1 MEERLPNVVRRCYLI
16 YDIMQLSGRAD
27 IARCDQATRL
37 QCIQREREREIIASR
52 ELAVRPIS
60 NNVGD

>member
-1 MEERLPNVVRRCYLI
+1 MEERLPNVVRRCYLM

-37 QCIQREREREIIASR
+37 QCIQREREIIAPM

>member
-1 MEERLPNVVRRCYLI
+1 MEERLPNVVRHCYLI

-27 IARCDQATRL
+27 IARCDHATSSAF
-37 QCIQREREREIIASR
+37 REREIIAPR

-60 NNVGD
+60 NNIGDW